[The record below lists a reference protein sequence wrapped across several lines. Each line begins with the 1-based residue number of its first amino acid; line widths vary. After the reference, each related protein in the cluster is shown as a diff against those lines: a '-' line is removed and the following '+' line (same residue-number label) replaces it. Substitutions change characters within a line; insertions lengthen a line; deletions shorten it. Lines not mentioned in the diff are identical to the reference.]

1 MLAEMLRSA
10 LVLVAAALG
19 VAGATPRSGKV
30 VRVERRART
39 TATVPRWCDISP
51 DDDSAIC
58 RGPRPAVGD
67 TISIVALQ
75 GIIAELRIVEVVGEA
90 ATCRLLWK
98 VRARVVRGDL
108 GASSGTVALVDPTL
122 DQRSRLVPG
131 EQVTKSPSGRSDDE
145 IQFAVDRNG
154 DGRPDVIGI
163 QYMCNDA
170 GKPDPSSTGDCY
182 DVYAGNSIDLQKVHP
197 TLLPA
202 CQLSP

>member
-1 MLAEMLRSA
+1 MFRLA
-10 LVLVAAALG
+10 LVLVAATLQ
-19 VAGATPRSGKV
+19 VAGAEPPRSGKV

-39 TATVPRWCDISP
+39 TATVPRWCDVSA
-51 DDDSAIC
+51 DDDSAVC

-67 TISIVALQ
+67 TISIVGQQ
-75 GIIAELRIVEVVGEA
+75 GIVAELRIVEVVGEA

-108 GASSGTVALVDPTL
+108 GATGGAIGLVDPTL
-122 DQRSRLVPG
+122 DQRSRLLPP

-145 IQFAVDRNG
+145 IQFGIDRNG

-163 QYMCNDA
+163 QYTCNDA
-170 GKPDPSSTGDCY
+170 GKPDATATGDCY
-182 DVYAGNSIDLQKVHP
+182 DVYTGNGIDLQKAHP